1 MKKEIIK
8 NLTNDFESYAN
19 QTQNEIEFWFA
30 RDLQHL
36 LGYTEWRNFTKVINK
51 AKTACGFAGRNS
63 SEQKRLLLFED
74 LRFGQSDNKQNG

>member
-8 NLTNDFESYAN
+8 TLTNDFESYAN

-36 LGYTEWRNFTKVINK
+36 LGYSEWRNFTKVINK
-51 AKTACGFAGRNS
+51 SQNS
-63 SEQKRLLLFED
+63 L
-74 LRFGQSDNKQNG
+74 